1 MKRMEPEEWRTFLL
15 EGRRTAKLATVRAD
29 GRPHVAPV
37 WFVVDGDDLV
47 FTTMLSSVKGKN
59 LSRDPRVMVSVDEQ
73 SFPYA
78 FVLIQ
83 GVARVERLSPQEL
96 FPWTK
101 RIAARYVGEEQSEV
115 YGRRNA
121 VEGEAL
127 VRVPFTRVNAV
138 SGVADRCRNIWR
150 RTT

>member
-1 MKRMEPEEWRTFLL
+1 MEPAEWRAFLA
-15 EGRRTAKLATVRAD
+15 EGRRTAKLATVRPD

-37 WFVVDGDDLV
+37 WFVLDGDELV

-59 LSRDPRVMVSVDEQ
+59 LSRDPRVMVSVDEE

-83 GVARVERLSPQEL
+83 GEATLERLSPERL
-96 FPWTK
+96 LPWTTC
-101 RIAARYVGEEQSEV
+101 IAARYVGEQRSEA

-127 VRVPFTRVNAV
+127 VRVPLDRVNAV
-138 SGVADRCRNIWR
+138 SGVAD
-150 RTT
+150 

>member
-1 MKRMEPEEWRTFLL
+1 MKPMGPEEWRTFLL
-15 EGRRTAKLATVRAD
+15 EGQRTAKLATVRAD

-37 WFVVDGDDLV
+37 WFVLDGDELV

-59 LSRDPRVMVSVDEQ
+59 LSRDPRVMVSVDEE

-83 GVARVERLSPQEL
+83 GEARVERLSPGEL
-96 FPWTK
+96 LPWAT
-101 RIAARYVGEEQSEV
+101 RIAARYIGEERSEA

-127 VRVPFTRVNAV
+127 VRVPLARVNAV
-138 SGVADRCRNIWR
+138 SGVAD
-150 RTT
+150 

>member
-1 MKRMEPEEWRTFLL
+1 MKRMEPEEWRAFLVD
-15 EGRRTAKLATVRAD
+15 GRRTAKLASIRLD

-37 WFVVDGDDLV
+37 WFVLDRDDLV

-59 LSRDPRVMVSVDEQ
+59 LSRDPRVMISVDEE

-83 GVARVERLSPQEL
+83 GEARVERLSPREL
-96 FPWTK
+96 FPWTR
-101 RIAARYVGEEQSEV
+101 RIAARYVGEERSDV

-127 VRVPFTRVNAV
+127 VRVPLTRVNAV
-138 SGVADRCRNIWR
+138 SGVAD
-150 RTT
+150 